1 METKKKFKHRLAGI
15 TLLVSVFMW
24 SLTSTVLGQQA
35 NLSKTTVKPI
45 DPASMDL
52 TQPTLFI
59 VPYSHLDDFWR
70 WSYPQTIRDFLR
82 RTLDENFEAFE
93 EYPNYVFNWS
103 GASRYQMMREYYPE
117 KYEELKDWVA
127 AGRWYPSG
135 SSWVENDVNVPS
147 TETVIRQLLMG
158 TQYFKNE
165 FGKESREFMLP
176 DCFGFPYSLPSVL
189 NHCGIRGFSTQKLT
203 WESAHGIPFNV
214 GRWIGPDGESV
225 IAALN
230 AGNYATPHATV
241 YSTDKKMQ
249 ERLKDNQEK
258 SGLPIDYFYMGGG
271 DMNNADRGGAIQK
284 VSLKTLKAIGE
295 NEGPVNVV
303 TGQADLMFRAITD
316 EQAEKFPTHQTDLLL
331 IKHSTGVLSSQAY
344 TKKLNRD
351 AELLADASERA
362 ALAAHLLNGAEYPY
376 GALNHAWGLMLRNQ
390 FHDNLPGT
398 SIPKAYEHA
407 WNDGIISLNQFA
419 GVYKDAIGTIAQS
432 LDTYVPG
439 VPVVVF
445 NPLSIRRKDI
455 VEASIPDELVNAKSI
470 AVFDANDNEVPS
482 QLSKGF
488 DGLGRIL
495 FQADLPPVG
504 VSVYSLRQASTKKY
518 ESELVVRNNY
528 LENNNY
534 KVTIDTNGDISSI
547 VDKRLGKELLEKP
560 IQLEFGENFPDI
572 KPAWRIYWKDIE
584 QAARSVAAHPI
595 SVEIVEDGP
604 LRIAIEVIRENEGSK
619 ITQRIRLSAGAD
631 GSRVEVANL
640 IDWKS
645 RGTLLKA
652 AFHLSAEAPEATYNL
667 DLGTIKRGNR
677 NEKQYEVPHHAWF
690 DLTDKSGEYGVSVLT
705 GAKYGSDKV
714 DDNTMRLTL
723 IHGPDTRDSEQEV
736 LDDGSMS
743 EMRWQDW
750 GRHQFNYAV
759 SGHKGDWREGKSHW
773 EAMRF
778 EQRPAAFEVPKH
790 KGKKSS
796 FSLVKIDN
804 DQVNIQAVKMAE
816 NGSGVVIRLQELHGK
831 VCTGAELSVIK
842 PILAAEEL
850 DGAERPLDIQL
861 ATKKGKLSIDFNPY
875 ELKTILL
882 KMEEVDAM
890 PELTQ
895 PVKLDYNTDIFSYN
909 RSREDGYKDRQPRSE
924 GHRGSLDGKGGTYP
938 AEMMGDKVHLG
949 NISFSIGSREEQ
961 EYNSVACLG
970 QSIDLPVGTSVLHIL
985 AAADADT
992 DVTFKAGEKEI
1003 PLTIGGWSGYIG
1015 SWDNREFEGFVAEL
1029 SYSMRN
1035 ELKTI
1040 HPAFIRDQRIAWSA
1054 SHHHL
1059 PAGDALY
1066 EYGYLFAYRLELP
1079 EGTKSI
1085 TLPDSR
1091 FVRIVA
1097 MSVGDEG
1104 SAKALQS
1111 PFEDLHRDIGFI
1123 ENFRK
1128 PEAISQ
1134 K

>member
-1 METKKKFKHRLAGI
+1 MKNKYNYRQTGI
-15 TLLVSVFMW
+15 TLLASVFIGL
-24 SLTSTVLGQQA
+24 LTTSVLAQET
-35 NLSKTTVKPI
+35 NLSKTEVEPI
-45 DPASMDL
+45 DPAFLDL

-70 WSYPQTIRDFLR
+70 WSYPQTIRDFLK

-117 KYEELKDWVA
+117 KYKELKEWIA

-147 TETVIRQLLMG
+147 TEAVIRQLLMG

-230 AGNYATPHATV
+230 AGDYAKPHSTV
-241 YSTDKKMQ
+241 YSTDKKML
-249 ERLKDNQEK
+249 ERLWDNQEK

-271 DMNNADRGGAIQK
+271 DKNNADRGGVIQK
-284 VSLKTLKAIGE
+284 ASLETLKTIQKE
-295 NEGPVNVV
+295 KGPVNVV
-303 TGQADLMFRAITD
+303 AGQADLMFRAITD
-316 EQAEKFPTHQTDLLL
+316 EQAEKFPTHNSDLLL

-376 GALNHAWGLMLRNQ
+376 GTLNKAWGLMLRNQ

-407 WNDGIISLNQFA
+407 WNDGIVALNQFA

-432 LDTYVPG
+432 LHTDVPG

-445 NPLSIRRKDI
+445 NPLSIPRKDI
-455 VEASIPDELVNAKSI
+455 VEAFIPDELVNAESL
-470 AVFDANDNEVPS
+470 AVFDASGKELPS
-482 QLSKGF
+482 QISVAF
-488 DGLGRIL
+488 DGLSRIL

-504 VSVYSLRQASTKKY
+504 VSVYSLRQANTKIID
-518 ESELVVRNNY
+518 SELIIREDY

-534 KVTIDTNGDISSI
+534 KVTIDANGDISSI
-547 VDKRLGKELLEKP
+547 VDKRISKELLEKP
-560 IQLEFGENFPDI
+560 MQLEFGENFPDV
-572 KPAWRIYWKDIE
+572 KPAWRIYWKDIK
-584 QAARSVAAHPI
+584 QDARSVAANPI
-595 SVEIVEDGP
+595 SVRIVEDGP
-604 LRIAIEVIRENEGSK
+604 LRIALEVVRENEGSK

-677 NEKQYEVPHHAWF
+677 NEKQYEVPHHAWL
-690 DLTDKSGEYGVSVLT
+690 DLTDKSGEYGVSILT

-714 DDNTMRLTL
+714 DDNTLRLTL

-750 GRHQFNYAV
+750 GRHQFSYALT
-759 SGHKGDWREGKSHW
+759 GHKGDWREGKSHW
-773 EAMRF
+773 EAKRF
-778 EQRPAAFEVPKH
+778 EQRPAAFAVPKY
-790 KGKKSS
+790 KGEKSS

-816 NGSGVVIRLQELHGK
+816 DGSGVVIRLQELHGK
-831 VCTGAELSVIK
+831 ACSGAKLSAIK

-850 DGAERPLDIQL
+850 DGAERRLDL
-861 ATKKGKLSIDFNPY
+861 HLKTKKGKLSIDFSPY

-882 KMEEVDAM
+882 KTEEADTM

-895 PVKLDYNTDIFSYN
+895 AIKMDYDTDIFSYN
-909 RSREDGYKDRQPRSE
+909 SSREDGYKDRRPRSE

-938 AEMMGDKVHLG
+938 AEMIGDQVYLG
-949 NISFSIGSREEQ
+949 NISFPLAAREEG
-961 EYNSVACLG
+961 EYNALACLG
-970 QSIDLPVGTSVLHIL
+970 QSIDLPEGTSVMHIL
-985 AAADADT
+985 AAADVDT

-1054 SHHHL
+1054 SHRHL

-1066 EYGYLFAYRLELP
+1066 EYGYLFAYRIEIP
-1079 EGTKSI
+1079 EGAKSI
-1085 TLPDSR
+1085 RLPDSR

-1097 MSVGDEG
+1097 MSVGDEAY
-1104 SAKALQS
+1104 AKALQS
-1111 PFEDLHRDIGFI
+1111 PFEDLHRDKKFI
-1123 ENFRK
+1123 EKFDK
-1128 PEAISQ
+1128 PEAVSQ